1 MDDEY
6 QWQAVAAIIG
16 VFILV
21 TSLIVVLIWK
31 RATTTRAKALLSRE
45 SDYRDLSEEGAK
57 TQQTLLRQLETVNSR
72 LEDMQNRLDGVERIL
87 KETE

>member
-21 TSLIVVLIWK
+21 TAVIVVLIW
-31 RATTTRAKALLSRE
+31 RRTTTTRAKALLSRE
-45 SDYRDLSEEGAK
+45 SDYRDLSEAGAK
-57 TQQTLLRQLETVNSR
+57 AQETLSRQLESVDARLADMQSR
-72 LEDMQNRLDGVERIL
+72 LDKVERIL
-87 KETE
+87 KDAE

>member
-1 MDDEY
+1 
-6 QWQAVAAIIG
+6 
-16 VFILV
+16 
-21 TSLIVVLIWK
+21 VVLIW
-31 RATTTRAKALLSRE
+31 RRTTITRAKALLSRE

-87 KETE
+87 KETA

>member
-21 TSLIVVLIWK
+21 TSVIVVLIWT
-31 RATTTRAKALLSRE
+31 RTTTTRAKAVLSRE
-45 SDYRDLSEEGAK
+45 ADYRDLSEAGAK

-72 LEDMQNRLDGVERIL
+72 LEDVQNRLDGVERIL

>member
-21 TSLIVVLIWK
+21 TSVIVVLIWK

-57 TQQTLLRQLETVNSR
+57 TQQTLLRQLETVNLR

>member
-21 TSLIVVLIWK
+21 TSVIVVLIWK
-31 RATTTRAKALLSRE
+31 RTTTTRAKALLSRE

-72 LEDMQNRLDGVERIL
+72 LADMQNRLDGVERIL

>member
-1 MDDEY
+1 VDDEY

-21 TSLIVVLIWK
+21 TSVIVVLIWT
-31 RATTTRAKALLSRE
+31 RTTTTRAKALLSRE
-45 SDYRDLSEEGAK
+45 SDYRALSEEGAK

-72 LEDMQNRLDGVERIL
+72 LEDMQNRMDGVERIL

>member
-16 VFILV
+16 VFILI
-21 TSLIVVLIWK
+21 TSVIVVVIWT
-31 RATTTRAKALLSRE
+31 RTTTTRA
-45 SDYRDLSEEGAK
+45 
-57 TQQTLLRQLETVNSR
+57 
-72 LEDMQNRLDGVERIL
+72 LDGVERIL

>member
-21 TSLIVVLIWK
+21 TSVIVVLIWM
-31 RATTTRAKALLSRE
+31 RTTTTRAKALLSRE

-57 TQQTLLRQLETVNSR
+57 TQQTVLRQLETVNAR

>member
-21 TSLIVVLIWK
+21 TSVIVVLIWK

-45 SDYRDLSEEGAK
+45 SDYRHLSEEGAK
-57 TQQTLLRQLETVNSR
+57 TQQTLLRQLETANLR
-72 LEDMQNRLDGVERIL
+72 LEDMQNRLNGVERIL

>member
-16 VFILV
+16 VFILA
-21 TSLIVVLIWK
+21 TSVIVVLIWK

-45 SDYRDLSEEGAK
+45 SDYRALSEEGAK

>member
-21 TSLIVVLIWK
+21 TAVIVVLIWG
-31 RATTTRAKALLSRE
+31 RAATIRGKAVLTRE
-45 SDYRDLSEEGAK
+45 SEYRALSEEGAQ
-57 TQQTLLRQLETVNSR
+57 TQQKLLRELETFNSR
-72 LEDMQNRLDGVERIL
+72 LAEMQGRLDEVERIL

>member
-1 MDDEY
+1 VDDEY

-21 TSLIVVLIWK
+21 TSVIVVLIWT
-31 RATTTRAKALLSRE
+31 RTTTTRAKALLSRE
-45 SDYRDLSEEGAK
+45 SDYRALSEEGAK

-72 LEDMQNRLDGVERIL
+72 LQDMQNRMDGVERIL